1 MHIPVCNSNNVINNI
16 QILYLFF
23 WFLFFFF
30 VNLIGSASGVA
41 VDGENKVSFSNFMF
55 KMCVASV
62 LNVDIK
68 MNKSF
73 CPYLL
78 N

>member
-30 VNLIGSASGVA
+30 LVNLIGSASGVA

-55 KMCVASV
+55 KMCVASQ
-62 LNVDIK
+62 
-68 MNKSF
+68 F
-73 CPYLL
+73 
-78 N
+78 

>member
-16 QILYLFF
+16 LILYLFF

-55 KMCVASV
+55 KG
-62 LNVDIK
+62 
-68 MNKSF
+68 
-73 CPYLL
+73 
-78 N
+78 